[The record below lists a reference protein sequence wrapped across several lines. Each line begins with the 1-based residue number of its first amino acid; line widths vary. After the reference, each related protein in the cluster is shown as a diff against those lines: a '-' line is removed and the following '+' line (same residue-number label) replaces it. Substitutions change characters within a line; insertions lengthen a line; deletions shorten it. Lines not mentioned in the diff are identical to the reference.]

1 MKCVVVGAGPSGM
14 FAAGILA
21 EKHDVTLVDKNEK
34 LGKKLFITGKG
45 RCNVTNNSNREELI
59 NNIVTNP
66 KFVLG
71 ALSKFSP
78 QDTMSFIESFGC
90 ELKTE
95 RGNRVFP
102 VSDKSSN
109 IIKVFEKF
117 LNKNNV
123 DIKLNT
129 KVLSISKNGD
139 KFIVKTNTQEIVS
152 DIVVVATGGV
162 SYPLTGST
170 GDGYNFAKK
179 FGHKIVETKPGLSAL
194 LCKGVTALAGLSLKN
209 VKANILVDG
218 AIAESEFGEMLFTH
232 EGVSGPIILSLS
244 SKINKYYVNKK
255 FTKKI
260 VLSIDLK
267 PALDEETLN
276 NRLVKDLSLKHNQDI
291 KNILQDYM
299 PSSLIPYILKQ
310 ANIQANI
317 KGNSITKLNRE
328 SLIKTLKG
336 LNFIIDD
343 MDKID
348 RAIITSGGVDVKDI
362 NPKDMQSKIVKG
374 LYFIGEVLDIDA
386 LTGGFNIQLALSTA
400 YTMAKSLI

>member
-1 MKCVVVGAGPSGM
+1 M
-14 FAAGILA
+14 
-21 EKHDVTLVDKNEK
+21 
-34 LGKKLFITGKG
+34 
-45 RCNVTNNSNREELI
+45 
-59 NNIVTNP
+59 
-66 KFVLG
+66 
-71 ALSKFSP
+71 
-78 QDTMSFIESFGC
+78 
-90 ELKTE
+90 
-95 RGNRVFP
+95 
-102 VSDKSSN
+102 
-109 IIKVFEKF
+109 
-117 LNKNNV
+117 
-123 DIKLNT
+123 
-129 KVLSISKNGD
+129 
-139 KFIVKTNTQEIVS
+139 
-152 DIVVVATGGV
+152 
-162 SYPLTGST
+162 
-170 GDGYNFAKK
+170 
-179 FGHKIVETKPGLSAL
+179 
-194 LCKGVTALAGLSLKN
+194 
-209 VKANILVDG
+209 
-218 AIAESEFGEMLFTH
+218 
-232 EGVSGPIILSLS
+232 SLS

-328 SLIKTLKG
+328 TLIKTLKG

-400 YTMAKSLI
+400 YTMAKSLL